1 MSDLAQYIRELTTL
15 LVPLLLTITC
25 HEAAHGLAAS
35 WLGDPTAKLAGR
47 ITLNPAR
54 HVDPLGFL
62 IMLVPPH
69 IGWARPVPV
78 DDRYFKSPRTGMFLV
93 ALAGPAANAL
103 VAVACAGLFHAL
115 ISLPIEDPDSLAV
128 RVLVPVLGMAQ
139 AGVYVS
145 LLIGAFNL
153 LPIPPLDGSNIVAR
167 LMPEE
172 MSWRFLSFGRY
183 GIIVIMGLLLL
194 GNFAGISLFGSVLFP
209 VVDAAARLLGMQSLL

>member
-1 MSDLAQYIRELTTL
+1 MSDLAQYLRELTTL

-35 WLGDPTAKLAGR
+35 LLGDPTARMAGR

-54 HVDPLGFL
+54 HVDPIGFL

-78 DDRYFKSPRTGMFLV
+78 DDRYFRNPRTGMFLV
-93 ALAGPAANAL
+93 ALAGPLANVL
-103 VAVACAGLFHAL
+103 VAALCAGLYHGL
-115 ISLPIEDPDSLAV
+115 IHLPISDPDSLAV
-128 RVLVPVLGMAQ
+128 RVLVPIVGMAQ

-153 LPIPPLDGSNIVAR
+153 LPIPPLDGSNILAR
-167 LMPEE
+167 FLPEE
-172 MSWRFLSFGRY
+172 AAWRYLSFGRY

-194 GNFAGISLFGSVLFP
+194 GNFAGMSLFGRVLFP
-209 VVDAAARLLGMQSLL
+209 AVDAAAQLLGMGPLL